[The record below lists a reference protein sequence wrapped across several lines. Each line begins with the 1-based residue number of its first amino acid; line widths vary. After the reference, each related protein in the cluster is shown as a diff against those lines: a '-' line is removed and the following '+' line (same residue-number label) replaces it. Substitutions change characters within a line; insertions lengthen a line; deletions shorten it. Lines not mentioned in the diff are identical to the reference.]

1 MLQYLEINHIH
12 VALLGLTIS
21 TSSMSFYNHSNK
33 SVYQP
38 MDSIPTCTTTNVL
51 QSSKWHFR
59 FGMCLWALALNA

>member
-1 MLQYLEINHIH
+1 MVPYLEINHKH
-12 VALLGLTIS
+12 AALLGLTIS
-21 TSSMSFYNHSNK
+21 TSSMSSYNHSNK

-38 MDSIPTCTTTNVL
+38 MDSIPTTTNVL